1 MLLVP
6 LFYSQERRNDF
17 WSGPAVISVC
27 NFLYNFIK
35 SPKKWSGQNRTSQT
49 GSYTYESGGNSLV
62 TSFPIDSNVYND
74 HLPGRGALNKTIKLC
89 STKMTLLLQLH
100 IFRLILHVYSNK
112 LRVITV

>member
-6 LFYSQERRNDF
+6 LFYSQEHRNDF
-17 WSGPAVISVC
+17 WSGPVVISVC
-27 NFLYNFIK
+27 DFLYNFIK
-35 SPKKWSGQNRTSQT
+35 SPKKWSSQNRTSRT

-74 HLPGRGALNKTIKLC
+74 HLPGRGATIKFC
-89 STKMTLLLQLH
+89 STKLQLH